1 MYKACFGTDGQKGQL
16 VQVIDKKSVELI
28 ENRAK
33 LGLPLIDENEAG
45 EGGQTEKEKKK
56 LAMAGRASKFI
67 SADDAGSILEDSND
81 EHSSSSGSE
90 SSFSVV

>member
-1 MYKACFGTDGQKGQL
+1 

-45 EGGQTEKEKKK
+45 EGG
-56 LAMAGRASKFI
+56 
-67 SADDAGSILEDSND
+67 
-81 EHSSSSGSE
+81 
-90 SSFSVV
+90 